1 MSMYEYLKNDRE
13 IIPTWLLEIKE
24 GDKFPREFFKSRIV
38 FYPGS
43 YTDGH
48 AVKDFG
54 STHAAHSFVYVDY
67 WVTQEVLE
75 TELVKH
81 AFLGVENLFSIQV
94 SANDL
99 APCGWTPSVH
109 FRPIPSFKYWNVNR
123 NTMRNMVQND

>member
-1 MSMYEYLKNDRE
+1 MSMYEYLKKDKE
-13 IIPTWLLEIKE
+13 PIPNWLLEIKE
-24 GDKFPREFFKSRIV
+24 GDKFPREDFFKSRIV

-48 AVKDFG
+48 AVKVFG

-67 WVTQEVLE
+67 LVTQEELE

-99 APCGWTPSVH
+99 
-109 FRPIPSFKYWNVNR
+109 
-123 NTMRNMVQND
+123 

>member
-1 MSMYEYLKNDRE
+1 MIKPPCQLRRIVNQE
-13 IIPTWLLEIKE
+13 IYGSSGHYWRPDDPDKDPIPSWLLEIKE
-24 GDKFPREFFKSRIV
+24 GDKYSRDDFFSSRIV

-48 AVKDFG
+48 AVKVFG

-67 WVTQEVLE
+67 WVTQEDLE

-99 APCGWTPSVH
+99 APYGW
-109 FRPIPSFKYWNVNR
+109 ICCK
-123 NTMRNMVQND
+123 

>member
-1 MSMYEYLKNDRE
+1 MSMYEYLKNDQE
-13 IIPTWLLEIKE
+13 TIPTWLLKIKE

-48 AVKDFG
+48 AIKVFG

-67 WVTQEVLE
+67 LVTQEELE

-99 APCGWTPSVH
+99 APYGW
-109 FRPIPSFKYWNVNR
+109 IYGK
-123 NTMRNMVQND
+123 